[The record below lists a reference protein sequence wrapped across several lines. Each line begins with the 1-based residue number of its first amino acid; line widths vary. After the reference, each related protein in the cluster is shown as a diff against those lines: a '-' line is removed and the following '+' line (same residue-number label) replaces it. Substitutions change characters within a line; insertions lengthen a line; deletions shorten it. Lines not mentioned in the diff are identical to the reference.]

1 LATLRFPAAAI
12 MVNRFFA
19 SRHQYSPQFWLI
31 LGGLL
36 IGTIGS
42 SMVFPFLTIYVSEK
56 LALPLTDVASLITL
70 NGFIGLAASF
80 VAGPITDRFGRKWVM
95 VLSLIGNGVTY
106 YLFRQAE
113 TYLFFATLMAMRGLF
128 HPMYK
133 VGTSAMVTDLVTPE
147 QRVDAFALM
156 RTADNLG
163 IAIGPAIGG
172 FVAATSYNA
181 SFTTASMTLLIFG
194 LSIALFAQET
204 VPREAPDIMGPEAKK
219 RPSAGYGE
227 VIKDRQFLA
236 FVFSFTLFKIC
247 SVMLWALLAVYAK
260 QNYGLPENQYGFIPT
275 TNALMVVLFQVLA
288 TRITRRYLPLPVM
301 AVGTLVYALGVTS
314 IAAGQGFWGFWLSF
328 VVVTI
333 GELMIMPTSTTFV
346 ANLAP
351 IDKRGRYMSFFSLSQ
366 GAGRGIAPLLGG
378 LLNDHI
384 GPKAI
389 WYGGGLI
396 GLASAACYA
405 VMGVYYAPR
414 KAAAREA
421 NITR

>member
-1 LATLRFPAAAI
+1 

>member
-1 LATLRFPAAAI
+1 MIKQL
-12 MVNRFFA
+12 FA
-19 SRHQYSPQFWLI
+19 PQHKYSPQFWLI

-42 SMVFPFLTIYVSEK
+42 SMVFPFLTIYVSEQ
-56 LALPLTDVASLITL
+56 LELPLTEVASLITL
-70 NGFIGLAASF
+70 NGLVGLLASF
-80 VAGPITDRFGRKWVM
+80 AAGPITDRFGRKWVM
-95 VLSLIGNGVTY
+95 VLSLTGNGLTY
-106 YLFRQAE
+106 LLFRGAE
-113 TYLFFATLMAMRGLF
+113 TYLFFALLMAMRGLF

-147 QRVDAFALM
+147 QRADAFALM

-172 FVAATSYNA
+172 FVAATSYDA
-181 SFTTASMTLLIFG
+181 SFTIAALTLLFFAI
-194 LSIALFAQET
+194 LIALFARET
-204 VPREAPDIMGPEAKK
+204 VAREEADLALGTEKPR
-219 RPSAGYGE
+219 SAGYGE
-227 VIKDRQFLA
+227 VVKDRQFLA
-236 FVFSFTLFKIC
+236 FVSSFTLFKIC

-260 QNYGLPENQYGFIPT
+260 QNYGMPESQYGFIPT
-275 TNALMVVLFQVLA
+275 TNALMVVLFQVA
-288 TRITRRYLPLPVM
+288 VTRLTKRYLPLPVM
-301 AVGTLVYALGVTS
+301 AIGTLIYALGVGS
-314 IAAGQGFWGFWLSF
+314 IAAGQGFWSFWLSF
-328 VVVTI
+328 VVITV

-378 LLNDHI
+378 LLNDNI

-396 GLASAACYA
+396 GLASAASFA
-405 VMGVYYAPR
+405 IMGVYYSPRKMAAR
-414 KAAAREA
+414 KAAQSA
-421 NITR
+421 

>member
-1 LATLRFPAAAI
+1 MI
-12 MVNRFFA
+12 KRFFTPQHKY
-19 SRHQYSPQFWLI
+19 SRQFWLI

-56 LALPLTDVASLITL
+56 LDLPLTNVASLITL
-70 NGFIGLAASF
+70 NGIIGLGASF
-80 VAGPITDRFGRKWVM
+80 VAGPITDRAGRKWIM
-95 VLSLIGNGVTY
+95 VLSLFGNGITY
-106 YLFRQAE
+106 LMFRGAE
-113 TYLFFATLMAMRGLF
+113 TFLVFALLMALRGLF

-147 QRVDAFALM
+147 QRADAFALM

-172 FVAATSYNA
+172 FVAATSYDA
-181 SFTTASMTLLIFG
+181 SFTIAALTLLAFG
-194 LSIALFAQET
+194 LLIALFARET
-204 VPREAPDIMGPEAKK
+204 VPREEQMPVLAGEKP
-219 RPSAGYGE
+219 RSAGYGE
-227 VIKDRQFLA
+227 VVKDRQLLA
-236 FVFSFTLFKIC
+236 FVSSFTLFKIC

-260 QNYGLPENQYGFIPT
+260 QNYGVLESQYGFIPT
-275 TNALMVVLFQVLA
+275 TNALMVVLFQVA
-288 TRITRRYLPLPVM
+288 VTKVTRRYLPLPVM
-301 AVGTLVYALGVTS
+301 AIGTLIYALGVGS
-314 IAAGQGFWGFWLSF
+314 IAAGSGFWSFWLSF
-328 VVVTI
+328 VVITV

-378 LLNDHI
+378 LLNDNI

-389 WYGGGLI
+389 WFGGGLI
-396 GLASAACYA
+396 GLASAASFA
-405 VMGVYYAPR
+405 IMGVYYSPRNVAAR
-414 KAAAREA
+414 KA
-421 NITR
+421 TRRA

>member
-1 LATLRFPAAAI
+1 MVAAI
-12 MVNRFFA
+12 MVKRFLA
-19 SRHQYSPQFWLI
+19 SRRQYSPQFWLI

-56 LALPLTDVASLITL
+56 LDLPLTDVASLITL
-70 NGFIGLAASF
+70 NGIIGLAASF
-80 VAGPITDRFGRKWVM
+80 VAGPITDRFGRKWIM
-95 VLSLIGNGVTY
+95 VLSLIGNGITY

-133 VGTSAMVTDLVTPE
+133 VGTSAMITDLVMPE

-181 SFTTASMTLLIFG
+181 SFTTASVTLLFFG
-194 LSIALFAQET
+194 LSIALFARET
-204 VPREAPDIMGPEAKK
+204 VPREAPETGLEAKK
-219 RPSAGYGE
+219 PRSAGYGE
-227 VIKDRQFLA
+227 VVKDRQFLA

-275 TNALMVVLFQVLA
+275 TNALMVVLFQVLM
-288 TRITRRYLPLPVM
+288 TRFTRRYLPLPVM
-301 AVGTLVYALGVTS
+301 AIGTMVYAVGVTS
-314 IAAGQGFWGFWLSF
+314 IALGQGFWGFWLSF

-378 LLNDHI
+378 LLNDNI

-396 GLASAACYA
+396 GLVSAACYA

-414 KAAAREA
+414 KVGGRQAGASQ
-421 NITR
+421 

>member
-1 LATLRFPAAAI
+1 
-12 MVNRFFA
+12 MVKRFFA
-19 SRHQYSPQFWLI
+19 SRQQYSPQFWLI

-80 VAGPITDRFGRKWVM
+80 VAGPITDRFGRKWIM
-95 VLSLIGNGVTY
+95 VLSLIGNGITY

-133 VGTSAMVTDLVTPE
+133 VGTSAMITDLVTPE

-163 IAIGPAIGG
+163 IAIGPAVGG

-181 SFTTASMTLLIFG
+181 SFTTASVTLLFFG
-194 LSIALFAQET
+194 LSIALFARET
-204 VPREAPDIMGPEAKK
+204 VPKETPEMRLEANKSH
-219 RPSAGYGE
+219 SAGYGE
-227 VIKDRQFLA
+227 VVKDRQFLA

-275 TNALMVVLFQVLA
+275 TNALMVVLFQVLM
-288 TRITRRYLPLPVM
+288 TRFTKRYLPLPVM
-301 AVGTLVYALGVTS
+301 AIGTMVYALGVTS
-314 IAAGQGFWGFWLSF
+314 VAAGQGFWGFWLSF

-378 LLNDHI
+378 LLNDNI

-414 KAAAREA
+414 KVAARQA
-421 NITR
+421 SVTR

>member
-1 LATLRFPAAAI
+1 
-12 MVNRFFA
+12 
-19 SRHQYSPQFWLI
+19 
-31 LGGLL
+31 LL

-42 SMVFPFLTIYVSEK
+42 SMVFPFLTIYVSEQ
-56 LALPLTDVASLITL
+56 LDLPLTDVASLITL
-70 NGFIGLAASF
+70 NGLVGLAASF

-95 VLSLIGNGVTY
+95 VFSLAGNGVTY
-106 YLFRQAE
+106 LLFRQAE
-113 TYLFFATLMAMRGLF
+113 TFLFFAVLMAMRGLF

-172 FVAATSYNA
+172 FVAATSYDA
-181 SFTTASMTLLIFG
+181 SFTSAAMTLLFFG
-194 LSIALFAQET
+194 LSIALFARET
-204 VPREAPDIMGPEAKK
+204 VPRETPETALAAKK

-275 TNALMVVLFQVLA
+275 TNALMVVLFQVAA
-288 TRITRRYLPLPVM
+288 TRFTRRYLPLPVM
-301 AVGTLVYALGVTS
+301 AIGTAVYALGVAS

-328 VVVTI
+328 VVVTV

-378 LLNDHI
+378 LLNDNI
-384 GPKAI
+384 GPRAI

-396 GLASAACYA
+396 GLASAASYA
-405 VMGVYYAPR
+405 IMGVYYAPR
-414 KAAAREA
+414 RAAAREA
-421 NITR
+421 RRAQ

>member
-1 LATLRFPAAAI
+1 MKLRFPVVPTMI
-12 MVNRFFA
+12 KRLFKPQQ
-19 SRHQYSPQFWLI
+19 QYSPQFWLI

-56 LALPLTDVASLITL
+56 LDLPLTDVAGLITL

-80 VAGPITDRFGRKWVM
+80 IAGPITDRFGRKWVM

-172 FVAATSYNA
+172 FVAATSYDA
-181 SFTTASMTLLIFG
+181 SFTTASLTLLFFG
-194 LSIALFAQET
+194 LSIALFARET
-204 VPREAPDIMGPEAKK
+204 VPREAPKTALETQK
-219 RPSAGYGE
+219 RSSAGYGE

-275 TNALMVVLFQVLA
+275 TNALMVVLFQVMM
-288 TRITRRYLPLPVM
+288 TRLTRRYLPLPVM
-301 AVGTLVYALGVTS
+301 AIGTMIYALGVTS
-314 IAAGQGFWGFWLSF
+314 IALGQGFWSFWLSF
-328 VVVTI
+328 VVVTV

-378 LLNDHI
+378 LLNDNI

-389 WYGGGLI
+389 WYGAGLI
-396 GLASAACYA
+396 GLASAASYA
-405 VMGVYYAPR
+405 LMGVYYSPR
-414 KAAAREA
+414 RVAERKTSVAG
-421 NITR
+421 

>member
-1 LATLRFPAAAI
+1 
-12 MVNRFFA
+12 MVKRFFA
-19 SRHQYSPQFWLI
+19 SRRQYSPQFWLI

-80 VAGPITDRFGRKWVM
+80 VAGPITDRFGRKWIM
-95 VLSLIGNGVTY
+95 VLSLIGNGITY

-133 VGTSAMVTDLVTPE
+133 VGTSAMITDLVTPE

-163 IAIGPAIGG
+163 IAIGPAVGG

-181 SFTTASMTLLIFG
+181 SFTTASVTLLFFG
-194 LSIALFAQET
+194 LSIALFARET
-204 VPREAPDIMGPEAKK
+204 VPKETPEMRLEANKSH
-219 RPSAGYGE
+219 SAGYGE
-227 VIKDRQFLA
+227 VVKDRQFLA

-275 TNALMVVLFQVLA
+275 TNALMVVLFQVLM
-288 TRITRRYLPLPVM
+288 TRFTKRYLPLPVM
-301 AVGTLVYALGVTS
+301 AIGTMVYALGVTS
-314 IAAGQGFWGFWLSF
+314 VAAGQGFWGFWLSF

-378 LLNDHI
+378 LLNDNI

-414 KAAAREA
+414 KVAARQA
-421 NITR
+421 SVTR

>member
-1 LATLRFPAAAI
+1 MI
-12 MVNRFFA
+12 KRFF
-19 SRHQYSPQFWLI
+19 SPQHNYSPQFWLI

-42 SMVFPFLTIYVSEK
+42 SMVFPFLTIYVSEQ
-56 LALPLTDVASLITL
+56 LDLPLTDVASLITL
-70 NGFIGLAASF
+70 NGLVGLGASF
-80 VAGPITDRFGRKWVM
+80 AAGPITDRFGRKWVM
-95 VLSLIGNGVTY
+95 ALSLFGNGITY
-106 YLFRQAE
+106 LLFRGAE
-113 TYLFFATLMAMRGLF
+113 TYLVFAALMALRGLF
-128 HPMYK
+128 HPMYR

-147 QRVDAFALM
+147 QRADAFALM

-172 FVAATSYNA
+172 FVAATSYDA
-181 SFTTASMTLLIFG
+181 SFTVAALSLLFFG
-194 LSIALFAQET
+194 LLIALFARET
-204 VPREAPDIMGPEAKK
+204 VPHEEPETAPEAKK
-219 RPSAGYGE
+219 SSSAGYGE

-236 FVFSFTLFKIC
+236 FVASFTLFKIC

-260 QNYGLPENQYGFIPT
+260 QNYGVPENHYGFIPT
-275 TNALMVVLFQVLA
+275 TNALMVVLFQVA
-288 TRITRRYLPLPVM
+288 VTRITQRYLPLPVM
-301 AVGTLVYALGVTS
+301 AIGTLIYALGVGS
-314 IAAGQGFWGFWLSF
+314 IAAGQGFWSFWLSF

-351 IDKRGRYMSFFSLSQ
+351 IDKRGRYMGFFSLSQ

-378 LLNDHI
+378 LLNDNI

-396 GLASAACYA
+396 GLASAASYA
-405 VMGVYYAPR
+405 LMGVYYSPRRVAAR
-414 KAAAREA
+414 KAAQGV
-421 NITR
+421 

>member
-1 LATLRFPAAAI
+1 MATLRFPAAAI